1 MGRFENRQL
10 VKLRTNTIRVGRCTI
25 LRGNDSW
32 IVRHRKRHV
41 GAKDTLVEAEMLAH
55 QETGRLDTERQRE
68 EDEAAERQYERQ
80 AEQAAEAAH
89 VGDRVV
95 GFDADGSPA
104 YASDD
109 EFAVA
114 QAISRKAYCDE
125 VEQAHYEE

>member
-80 AEQAAEAAH
+80 AEQAAEAAYT
-89 VGDRVV
+89 GDRVV
-95 GFDADGSPA
+95 GWDADGSPA
-104 YASDD
+104 YAG
-109 EFAVA
+109 EGVVE
-114 QAISRKAYCDE
+114 RVHRMCDN
-125 VEQAHYEE
+125 